1 MTTISVPLPAE
12 LLLALEYLVERG
24 IAANKADAIRK
35 ALIAYIEDQAVE
47 TVLRASREPSLRG
60 NVDTLAQKLRRS

>member
-12 LLLALEYLVERG
+12 LLLALEQLVAQG
-24 IAANKADAIRK
+24 IASNKADAIRK
-35 ALIAYIEDQAVE
+35 ALKAYLDNQAVE

-60 NVDTLAQKLRRS
+60 NIDTLARKLRRS